1 VKGIYNIRTLFEKY
15 YSEYGN
21 YIDAAAKF
29 VTALIL
35 FMQINGRIGGK
46 SIFGNIFVELILALI
61 CAILPPNVMIV
72 LAFVAALLQFAS
84 VSIAS
89 LAVGGG
95 VLLAVLLLYFAFA
108 SRQAWAMLLTILGLF
123 FHVPCIVPIS
133 FGLMGSTM
141 SAAGMAAGTV
151 FYYTLLTIGKLGGAS
166 VDLAM
171 AKQSTAEKILAE
183 LQTMIDT
190 LLGEQE
196 MILMLVVL
204 LAVFAVVFLTR
215 RMAMKHAWKVA
226 IAAGTVIYLVLMM
239 AGYMMLHLEIGILWI
254 LIGTLISAAVAFLLE
269 QLFFNLDYRK
279 IENLQFEDNDYY
291 YYVEAVPTMRTV
303 RKWKQEE
310 STGKDVNIMMGMK
323 QFIHS
328 YLSSLTFTYSD
339 VLEIIILSFVVY
351 HILIWI
357 RNTRAWTL
365 MKGILVMIVFIFIAT
380 LLNLDSILFL
390 VSKGINAI
398 LVATAV
404 IFQPELRRALE
415 QLGEKKFLSSL
426 IPFDMEKDAEERF
439 SDKTVNELVKGSFEM
454 GKAKTGALIVLE
466 KNTKLTEYIRTG
478 IELDSLVTS
487 QLLLNIFEHNTP
499 LHDGAI
505 IVRGNRI
512 ISATCYLPLSDNMEL
527 SKELG
532 TRHRAGVGISEV
544 TDSLTII
551 VSEETGNVSIAQK
564 GVLTRDVTPEELKEQ
579 LVILQDKNVS
589 TKRFKFWKGK
599 GKNEENINQ
608 NKENIDQ

>member
-1 VKGIYNIRTLFEKY
+1 MKGIYNIRTLFEKY

-46 SIFGNIFVELILALI
+46 SIFGNIFVELILALV

-166 VDLAM
+166 VDLA
-171 AKQSTAEKILAE
+171 
-183 LQTMIDT
+183 IDT

-204 LAVFAVVFLTR
+204 LAVFAVVFLAR

-291 YYVEAVPTMRTV
+291 YYVEAVPKRYRNDEDSQEMEAGRID
-303 RKWKQEE
+303 RKGREHHDGHE
-310 STGKDVNIMMGMK
+310 T
-323 QFIHS
+323 IHS
-328 YLSSLTFTYSD
+328 
-339 VLEIIILSFVVY
+339 
-351 HILIWI
+351 
-357 RNTRAWTL
+357 
-365 MKGILVMIVFIFIAT
+365 
-380 LLNLDSILFL
+380 
-390 VSKGINAI
+390 
-398 LVATAV
+398 
-404 IFQPELRRALE
+404 
-415 QLGEKKFLSSL
+415 
-426 IPFDMEKDAEERF
+426 
-439 SDKTVNELVKGSFEM
+439 
-454 GKAKTGALIVLE
+454 
-466 KNTKLTEYIRTG
+466 
-478 IELDSLVTS
+478 
-487 QLLLNIFEHNTP
+487 
-499 LHDGAI
+499 
-505 IVRGNRI
+505 
-512 ISATCYLPLSDNMEL
+512 
-527 SKELG
+527 
-532 TRHRAGVGISEV
+532 
-544 TDSLTII
+544 
-551 VSEETGNVSIAQK
+551 
-564 GVLTRDVTPEELKEQ
+564 
-579 LVILQDKNVS
+579 
-589 TKRFKFWKGK
+589 
-599 GKNEENINQ
+599 
-608 NKENIDQ
+608 

>member
-1 VKGIYNIRTLFEKY
+1 MKGIYNIRTLFEKY

-279 IENLQFEDNDYY
+279 IENLQFEDNAAVCVVLASEGYPVQYEKGYPITGLEEFSKHEGYY
-291 YYVEAVPTMRTV
+291 CFHAGTKFEDGNIVTNGGRVLGVTAKGANLKEA
-303 RKWKQEE
+303 RKNAYAATEWVQFKNKYKRNDI
-310 STGKDVNIMMGMK
+310 GK
-323 QFIHS
+323 
-328 YLSSLTFTYSD
+328 
-339 VLEIIILSFVVY
+339 
-351 HILIWI
+351 
-357 RNTRAWTL
+357 
-365 MKGILVMIVFIFIAT
+365 
-380 LLNLDSILFL
+380 
-390 VSKGINAI
+390 AI
-398 LVATAV
+398 DEA
-404 IFQPELRRALE
+404 
-415 QLGEKKFLSSL
+415 
-426 IPFDMEKDAEERF
+426 F
-439 SDKTVNELVKGSFEM
+439 SDG
-454 GKAKTGALIVLE
+454 
-466 KNTKLTEYIRTG
+466 
-478 IELDSLVTS
+478 
-487 QLLLNIFEHNTP
+487 Q
-499 LHDGAI
+499 
-505 IVRGNRI
+505 
-512 ISATCYLPLSDNMEL
+512 
-527 SKELG
+527 
-532 TRHRAGVGISEV
+532 
-544 TDSLTII
+544 
-551 VSEETGNVSIAQK
+551 
-564 GVLTRDVTPEELKEQ
+564 
-579 LVILQDKNVS
+579 
-589 TKRFKFWKGK
+589 
-599 GKNEENINQ
+599 
-608 NKENIDQ
+608 

>member
-1 VKGIYNIRTLFEKY
+1 MKGIYNIRTLFEKY

-46 SIFGNIFVELILALI
+46 SIFGNIFVELILALV

-95 VLLAVLLLYFAFA
+95 VLLTVLLLYFAFA

-141 SAAGMAAGTV
+141 SAAAMTAGTV
-151 FYYTLLTIGKLGGAS
+151 FYYTLSTIGKLGSAS

-183 LQTMIDT
+183 LQTMI
-190 LLGEQE
+190 
-196 MILMLVVL
+196 LMLVVL
-204 LAVFAVVFLTR
+204 LAVFAVVFLAR

-291 YYVEAVPTMRTV
+291 YYVEAVPKRYRNDEDSQEMEAGRID
-303 RKWKQEE
+303 RKGREHHDGHE
-310 STGKDVNIMMGMK
+310 T
-323 QFIHS
+323 IHS
-328 YLSSLTFTYSD
+328 
-339 VLEIIILSFVVY
+339 
-351 HILIWI
+351 
-357 RNTRAWTL
+357 
-365 MKGILVMIVFIFIAT
+365 
-380 LLNLDSILFL
+380 
-390 VSKGINAI
+390 
-398 LVATAV
+398 
-404 IFQPELRRALE
+404 
-415 QLGEKKFLSSL
+415 
-426 IPFDMEKDAEERF
+426 
-439 SDKTVNELVKGSFEM
+439 
-454 GKAKTGALIVLE
+454 
-466 KNTKLTEYIRTG
+466 
-478 IELDSLVTS
+478 
-487 QLLLNIFEHNTP
+487 
-499 LHDGAI
+499 
-505 IVRGNRI
+505 
-512 ISATCYLPLSDNMEL
+512 
-527 SKELG
+527 
-532 TRHRAGVGISEV
+532 
-544 TDSLTII
+544 
-551 VSEETGNVSIAQK
+551 
-564 GVLTRDVTPEELKEQ
+564 
-579 LVILQDKNVS
+579 
-589 TKRFKFWKGK
+589 
-599 GKNEENINQ
+599 
-608 NKENIDQ
+608 

>member
-1 VKGIYNIRTLFEKY
+1 MKGIYNIRTLFEKY

-133 FGLMGSTM
+133 FGL
-141 SAAGMAAGTV
+141 MAAGTV

-291 YYVEAVPTMRTV
+291 YYVEAVPKRYRNDEDSQEMEAGRID
-303 RKWKQEE
+303 RKGREHHDGHE
-310 STGKDVNIMMGMK
+310 T
-323 QFIHS
+323 IHS
-328 YLSSLTFTYSD
+328 
-339 VLEIIILSFVVY
+339 
-351 HILIWI
+351 
-357 RNTRAWTL
+357 
-365 MKGILVMIVFIFIAT
+365 
-380 LLNLDSILFL
+380 
-390 VSKGINAI
+390 
-398 LVATAV
+398 
-404 IFQPELRRALE
+404 
-415 QLGEKKFLSSL
+415 
-426 IPFDMEKDAEERF
+426 
-439 SDKTVNELVKGSFEM
+439 
-454 GKAKTGALIVLE
+454 
-466 KNTKLTEYIRTG
+466 
-478 IELDSLVTS
+478 
-487 QLLLNIFEHNTP
+487 
-499 LHDGAI
+499 
-505 IVRGNRI
+505 
-512 ISATCYLPLSDNMEL
+512 
-527 SKELG
+527 
-532 TRHRAGVGISEV
+532 
-544 TDSLTII
+544 
-551 VSEETGNVSIAQK
+551 
-564 GVLTRDVTPEELKEQ
+564 
-579 LVILQDKNVS
+579 
-589 TKRFKFWKGK
+589 
-599 GKNEENINQ
+599 
-608 NKENIDQ
+608 

>member
-1 VKGIYNIRTLFEKY
+1 MKGIYNIRTLFEKY

-21 YIDAAAKF
+21 YIDAVAKF

-46 SIFGNIFVELILALI
+46 SIFGNIFVELILALV

-141 SAAGMAAGTV
+141 SAAGMAVGTV

-196 MILMLVVL
+196 MILI
-204 LAVFAVVFLTR
+204 FAVVFLAR

-239 AGYMMLHLEIGILWI
+239 AGYMMLHLEIGISWI

-291 YYVEAVPTMRTV
+291 YYVKAVPKRHRNDEDSQEMEAGRID
-303 RKWKQEE
+303 RKGREHHDGHE
-310 STGKDVNIMMGMK
+310 T
-323 QFIHS
+323 IHS
-328 YLSSLTFTYSD
+328 
-339 VLEIIILSFVVY
+339 
-351 HILIWI
+351 
-357 RNTRAWTL
+357 
-365 MKGILVMIVFIFIAT
+365 
-380 LLNLDSILFL
+380 
-390 VSKGINAI
+390 
-398 LVATAV
+398 
-404 IFQPELRRALE
+404 
-415 QLGEKKFLSSL
+415 
-426 IPFDMEKDAEERF
+426 
-439 SDKTVNELVKGSFEM
+439 
-454 GKAKTGALIVLE
+454 
-466 KNTKLTEYIRTG
+466 
-478 IELDSLVTS
+478 
-487 QLLLNIFEHNTP
+487 
-499 LHDGAI
+499 
-505 IVRGNRI
+505 
-512 ISATCYLPLSDNMEL
+512 
-527 SKELG
+527 
-532 TRHRAGVGISEV
+532 
-544 TDSLTII
+544 
-551 VSEETGNVSIAQK
+551 
-564 GVLTRDVTPEELKEQ
+564 
-579 LVILQDKNVS
+579 
-589 TKRFKFWKGK
+589 
-599 GKNEENINQ
+599 
-608 NKENIDQ
+608 

>member
-1 VKGIYNIRTLFEKY
+1 MKGIYNIRTLFEKY

-46 SIFGNIFVELILALI
+46 SIFGNIFVELILALV
-61 CAILPPNVMIV
+61 CAILTPNVMIV

-204 LAVFAVVFLTR
+204 LAVFAVVFLAR

-291 YYVEAVPTMRTV
+291 YYVEAVPKRYRNDEDSQEMEAGRID
-303 RKWKQEE
+303 RKGREHHDGHE
-310 STGKDVNIMMGMK
+310 T
-323 QFIHS
+323 IHS
-328 YLSSLTFTYSD
+328 
-339 VLEIIILSFVVY
+339 
-351 HILIWI
+351 
-357 RNTRAWTL
+357 
-365 MKGILVMIVFIFIAT
+365 
-380 LLNLDSILFL
+380 
-390 VSKGINAI
+390 
-398 LVATAV
+398 
-404 IFQPELRRALE
+404 
-415 QLGEKKFLSSL
+415 
-426 IPFDMEKDAEERF
+426 
-439 SDKTVNELVKGSFEM
+439 
-454 GKAKTGALIVLE
+454 
-466 KNTKLTEYIRTG
+466 
-478 IELDSLVTS
+478 
-487 QLLLNIFEHNTP
+487 
-499 LHDGAI
+499 
-505 IVRGNRI
+505 
-512 ISATCYLPLSDNMEL
+512 
-527 SKELG
+527 
-532 TRHRAGVGISEV
+532 
-544 TDSLTII
+544 
-551 VSEETGNVSIAQK
+551 
-564 GVLTRDVTPEELKEQ
+564 
-579 LVILQDKNVS
+579 
-589 TKRFKFWKGK
+589 
-599 GKNEENINQ
+599 
-608 NKENIDQ
+608 

>member
-1 VKGIYNIRTLFEKY
+1 MKGIYNIRTLFEKY

-46 SIFGNIFVELILALI
+46 SIFGNIFVELILALV

-204 LAVFAVVFLTR
+204 LAVFACISGKKDGDEACMESCDRSGYGHLSGADDGRLHDAASGDRDFMDPDRNIDLGGSG
-215 RMAMKHAWKVA
+215 
-226 IAAGTVIYLVLMM
+226 ISAGTV
-239 AGYMMLHLEIGILWI
+239 
-254 LIGTLISAAVAFLLE
+254 
-269 QLFFNLDYRK
+269 
-279 IENLQFEDNDYY
+279 
-291 YYVEAVPTMRTV
+291 
-303 RKWKQEE
+303 
-310 STGKDVNIMMGMK
+310 
-323 QFIHS
+323 
-328 YLSSLTFTYSD
+328 
-339 VLEIIILSFVVY
+339 
-351 HILIWI
+351 
-357 RNTRAWTL
+357 
-365 MKGILVMIVFIFIAT
+365 VF
-380 LLNLDSILFL
+380 
-390 VSKGINAI
+390 
-398 LVATAV
+398 
-404 IFQPELRRALE
+404 
-415 QLGEKKFLSSL
+415 
-426 IPFDMEKDAEERF
+426 
-439 SDKTVNELVKGSFEM
+439 
-454 GKAKTGALIVLE
+454 
-466 KNTKLTEYIRTG
+466 
-478 IELDSLVTS
+478 
-487 QLLLNIFEHNTP
+487 
-499 LHDGAI
+499 
-505 IVRGNRI
+505 
-512 ISATCYLPLSDNMEL
+512 
-527 SKELG
+527 
-532 TRHRAGVGISEV
+532 
-544 TDSLTII
+544 
-551 VSEETGNVSIAQK
+551 
-564 GVLTRDVTPEELKEQ
+564 
-579 LVILQDKNVS
+579 
-589 TKRFKFWKGK
+589 
-599 GKNEENINQ
+599 
-608 NKENIDQ
+608 

>member
-1 VKGIYNIRTLFEKY
+1 
-15 YSEYGN
+15 
-21 YIDAAAKF
+21 
-29 VTALIL
+29 
-35 FMQINGRIGGK
+35 
-46 SIFGNIFVELILALI
+46 
-61 CAILPPNVMIV
+61 MIV

-141 SAAGMAAGTV
+141 SAAGMAVGTV

-204 LAVFAVVFLTR
+204 LAVFAVVFLAR

-239 AGYMMLHLEIGILWI
+239 AGYMMLHLEIGISWI

-291 YYVEAVPTMRTV
+291 YYVKAVPIRHRNDEDSQEMEAGRID
-303 RKWKQEE
+303 RKGREHHDGHE
-310 STGKDVNIMMGMK
+310 T
-323 QFIHS
+323 IHS
-328 YLSSLTFTYSD
+328 
-339 VLEIIILSFVVY
+339 
-351 HILIWI
+351 
-357 RNTRAWTL
+357 
-365 MKGILVMIVFIFIAT
+365 
-380 LLNLDSILFL
+380 
-390 VSKGINAI
+390 
-398 LVATAV
+398 
-404 IFQPELRRALE
+404 
-415 QLGEKKFLSSL
+415 
-426 IPFDMEKDAEERF
+426 
-439 SDKTVNELVKGSFEM
+439 
-454 GKAKTGALIVLE
+454 
-466 KNTKLTEYIRTG
+466 
-478 IELDSLVTS
+478 
-487 QLLLNIFEHNTP
+487 
-499 LHDGAI
+499 
-505 IVRGNRI
+505 
-512 ISATCYLPLSDNMEL
+512 
-527 SKELG
+527 
-532 TRHRAGVGISEV
+532 
-544 TDSLTII
+544 
-551 VSEETGNVSIAQK
+551 
-564 GVLTRDVTPEELKEQ
+564 
-579 LVILQDKNVS
+579 
-589 TKRFKFWKGK
+589 
-599 GKNEENINQ
+599 
-608 NKENIDQ
+608 

>member
-1 VKGIYNIRTLFEKY
+1 MKGIYNIRTLFEKY

-46 SIFGNIFVELILALI
+46 SIFGNIFVELILALV

-72 LAFVAALLQFAS
+72 LASVAALLQFAS

-95 VLLAVLLLYFAFA
+95 
-108 SRQAWAMLLTILGLF
+108 GLF

-204 LAVFAVVFLTR
+204 LAVFAVVFLAR

-291 YYVEAVPTMRTV
+291 YYVEAVPKRYRNDEDSQEMEAGRID
-303 RKWKQEE
+303 RKGREHHDGHE
-310 STGKDVNIMMGMK
+310 T
-323 QFIHS
+323 IHS
-328 YLSSLTFTYSD
+328 
-339 VLEIIILSFVVY
+339 
-351 HILIWI
+351 
-357 RNTRAWTL
+357 
-365 MKGILVMIVFIFIAT
+365 
-380 LLNLDSILFL
+380 
-390 VSKGINAI
+390 
-398 LVATAV
+398 
-404 IFQPELRRALE
+404 
-415 QLGEKKFLSSL
+415 
-426 IPFDMEKDAEERF
+426 
-439 SDKTVNELVKGSFEM
+439 
-454 GKAKTGALIVLE
+454 
-466 KNTKLTEYIRTG
+466 
-478 IELDSLVTS
+478 
-487 QLLLNIFEHNTP
+487 
-499 LHDGAI
+499 
-505 IVRGNRI
+505 
-512 ISATCYLPLSDNMEL
+512 
-527 SKELG
+527 
-532 TRHRAGVGISEV
+532 
-544 TDSLTII
+544 
-551 VSEETGNVSIAQK
+551 
-564 GVLTRDVTPEELKEQ
+564 
-579 LVILQDKNVS
+579 
-589 TKRFKFWKGK
+589 
-599 GKNEENINQ
+599 
-608 NKENIDQ
+608 